1 MPSSREK
8 RLQHLSLEMYRTGAG
23 PPELREFIAGLLEG
37 DQVRVASHI
46 KGRGGS
52 GSGRKRSGKQQ
63 KLKIDLHSPVLEG
76 FLPLFLAAQG
86 NTRNHARVVKH
97 LIKRGAKPRDS
108 RTGRTGLHQACE
120 CDSVEVTR
128 EWLKLFPTAV
138 EDASLDGSTPL
149 SIAAQCGSIE
159 CCQLL
164 LRFGSD
170 PNVRTV
176 QQATALLLACGS
188 GQARVV
194 DVLLSNDRAQA
205 DARLPNSAG
214 HTPLFAAA
222 ARGYAKIVELLLSK
236 GGLGPSDVNLQVAS
250 SGGQTPLIA
259 AARRGD
265 IGILCM
271 LIQAEADLDQPDASG
286 RTPLYAASQEG
297 HLDVVKHLLDSG
309 AELEPH
315 MEDGSSPLA
324 IAAKRGHDA
333 CVLELINYGADVRRQ
348 DANGKTIFEVACTSG
363 DPNVL
368 RLLVKHGARGS
379 RWRPAIW
386 LQHQARR
393 SKSYAGREGRELRRR
408 HNERLRQ
415 VKLEVDSQRALID
428 DALKLCGEAEKAAGK
443 VAETVDQ
450 IARLNRGQ
458 SISEDPTEGTADTK
472 AK

>member
-8 RLQHLSLEMYRTGAG
+8 RAQHLSLEMYRAGAG

-46 KGRGGS
+46 KGRGG
-52 GSGRKRSGKQQ
+52 GRRGGARR
-63 KLKIDLHSPVLEG
+63 LKIDLHSPVLEG

-86 NTRNHARVVKH
+86 RTRDHARVVKH

-120 CDSVEVTR
+120 CDSAEVTR

-138 EDASLDGSTPL
+138 ADASFDGSTAL

-159 CCQLL
+159 CCRLL

-188 GQARVV
+188 GQARCVE
-194 DVLLSNDRAQA
+194 VLLSNDRAPA
-205 DARLPNSAG
+205 DATLPNSAG
-214 HTPLFAAA
+214 HTPLFAAVG
-222 ARGYAKIVELLLSK
+222 RGYRQVVELLLAK
-236 GGLGPSDVNLQVAS
+236 GALRPRDVNLRVAS
-250 SGGQTPLIA
+250 CGGQTPLIA

-265 IGILCM
+265 IGILRM
-271 LIQAEADLDQPDASG
+271 LLQAEADLDQPDASG
-286 RTPLYAASQEG
+286 RTPLYAAAQEG
-297 HLDVVKHLLDSG
+297 RLEVVQQLLNSG

-315 MEDGSSPLA
+315 MDDGSSPLA
-324 IAAKRGHDA
+324 IAAKRGHHA

-348 DANGKTIFEVACTSG
+348 DAHGKTIFEVACSSG

-368 RLLVKHGARGS
+368 RLLVKHG
-379 RWRPAIW
+379 
-386 LQHQARR
+386 
-393 SKSYAGREGRELRRR
+393 
-408 HNERLRQ
+408 
-415 VKLEVDSQRALID
+415 
-428 DALKLCGEAEKAAGK
+428 
-443 VAETVDQ
+443 
-450 IARLNRGQ
+450 
-458 SISEDPTEGTADTK
+458 DTLYK
-472 AK
+472 TY